1 MRIIFDA
8 TFGEGWVEAL
18 RSFFQIHKEPRPLF
32 LHIYHM
38 FDRNVK
44 DNEWIPKVVGQDCLI
59 ITADTGRMAP
69 RLPLL
74 CKQYKKTYILISPTM
89 HNKCNQFQKARAI
102 IVLWPEIVNTMEHPR
117 GSCFQIQPIPIDGV
131 YERFRLVKKQI
142 KKGKETKPVP

>member
-8 TFGEGWVEAL
+8 TFGEGWVESL

-44 DNEWIPKVVGQDCLI
+44 DDEWIPKVVGLDCLI
-59 ITADTGRMAP
+59 ITCDAGRMAP

-74 CKQYKKTYILISPTM
+74 CKQYKKTHILISPTM

-102 IVLWPEIVNTMEHPR
+102 VILWPEIERTMEHPR
-117 GSCFQIQPIPIDGV
+117 GSCFQIQPIPIDGI
-131 YERFRLVKKQI
+131 YERFRLVEKQTN
-142 KKGKETKPVP
+142 K